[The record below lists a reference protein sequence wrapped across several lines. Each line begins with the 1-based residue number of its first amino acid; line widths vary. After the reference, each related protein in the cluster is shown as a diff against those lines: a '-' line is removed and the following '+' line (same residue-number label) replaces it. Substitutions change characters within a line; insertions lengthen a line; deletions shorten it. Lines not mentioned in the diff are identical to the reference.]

1 MLENLGTNLE
11 RIQTQIIQEFGQ
23 SDVLHEEASI
33 QVFSQS
39 GMSHEGFDTESLDPP
54 PTNEREAKG
63 IYTWSQE
70 ASDNLGKLAADAA
83 KAAQK
88 NPGQWV
94 NPLKS
99 YLLSRIRYAQT
110 PSQIRQLFLE
120 AILDEKTFKEK
131 LHEYNSGYYQIDY
144 PKMNM
149 LLIRVPESVAISALK
164 ESWYEE
170 IYEIQDKRYGEVIRL
185 IKRMGGLQTDKI
197 RAIKSRRCFTE
208 LSPLPGLKRFVS
220 ADRRFPVSVC
230 YPRELGFVYHFS
242 DERNL
247 YVDWSVSEGSL
258 GISRE
263 NFGMSA
269 QNGNVGARLVLQG
282 KEAISQFML
291 HDFTWREAQAIM
303 VGIGQTLHKPWLE
316 NKIVG
321 EKEQPIEAKRLVWQ
335 TPSGQYAGEWVFF
348 LRARQA
354 GIWSFYT
361 NFKPRVLYVLPEL
374 WTIYNSFLG
383 EEDFNTFLSSFRW
396 LSVDFFRSLPA
407 LP

>member
-1 MLENLGTNLE
+1 
-11 RIQTQIIQEFGQ
+11 
-23 SDVLHEEASI
+23 VL
-33 QVFSQS
+33 SQS
-39 GMSHEGFDTESLDPP
+39 GTPHEELDRDTESSDPP
-54 PTNEREAKG
+54 SDNEREARG
-63 IYTWSQE
+63 IYVWSQE

-110 PSQIRQLFLE
+110 PHQMRQFFLE
-120 AILDEKTFKEK
+120 AISDEKTFKEK
-131 LHEYNSGYYQIDY
+131 IHEYNGGFFQIDY

-149 LLIRVPESVAISALK
+149 LLIRMPESSAVSALK
-164 ESWYEE
+164 DSWYEE
-170 IYEIQDKRYGEVIRL
+170 IYEIQDERYGKVIRL
-185 IKRMGGLQTDKI
+185 IKRMGGLETDKI

-208 LSPLPGLKRFVS
+208 LSPLPGFKRFVS
-220 ADRRFPVSVC
+220 ADRRFPVSVS

-247 YVDWSVSEGSL
+247 YVDWDVSKGSL
-258 GISRE
+258 GISHE

-269 QNGNVGARLVLQG
+269 QDGNRGASLVLQG
-282 KEAISQFML
+282 KEDISQFML
-291 HDFTWREAQAIM
+291 DDFTRREAQALM
-303 VGIGQTLHKPWLE
+303 VGVGQYLHKPWLE

-321 EKEQPIEAKRLVWQ
+321 EREQPIEAKRLVWQ
-335 TPSGQYAGEWVFF
+335 TPSGQYGGEWVFF

-354 GIWSFYT
+354 GIWFPYT
-361 NFKPRVLYVLPEL
+361 NFKPRVLYVLPEI

-383 EEDFNTFLSSFRW
+383 EEDFNMFLSSFR
-396 LSVDFFRSLPA
+396 LLNVDFFRSLPA
-407 LP
+407 RP